1 MPYHRILHHQ
11 PVPAQRRER
20 VPPEVHL
27 LLKSLITEG
36 GVEIHLHP
44 DGRIDWLLSAPS
56 VQALSLFA
64 SSLERTFPGAGVYP
78 EPVSCALPGHPADHW
93 TFAWARQRS
102 RHWTP
107 LDIAREHDYADTLVT
122 ALSSPLAR
130 GHEVVAQVLF
140 RATGAWEEN
149 LHLFTAPRE
158 KLLLYHQGLD
168 VSMTGSYTKRIPT
181 QWDQEQHRTL
191 SQRLSEPSYHLEVR
205 AAAYGPEAKTVLTHC
220 LGEAYLKQFLSGK
233 WRSLEFVK
241 EGKKVE
247 FDQAFRSHS
256 FSTFVNGRERRDVS
270 RSELASVICPPW
282 SRPSAA
288 LQYYV
293 EDQEI
298 TTLREV
304 LTSRGDASSSSPRSA
319 SLTSL
324 GPGTVEGSGR
334 PRRLGEPSTTAL
346 PLPLPKFQPSNMKEA
361 SRQWVTLGRTY
372 QGDPVF
378 LSETPPWHHA
388 AVLGATGTGKST
400 LLLQWALEILL
411 KKPTWNVILIDPHG
425 TLAEALKGLLPPE
438 IASDTIELD
447 PSRLTYRENGVEMVS
462 LPLNVLALP
471 DRETMDVA
479 DRTTARDVI
488 VDNLV
493 YFVKTIWGPDVF
505 GPQMDHNISSLASG
519 LLEIPGT
526 NLVDMYYILT
536 NPQARLRFAELVH
549 TEGIRQFVLNELPR
563 LTNVRYSQD
572 RVSSTLNRLGKITNN
587 NLLRLT
593 LCQRASP
600 VDFRTLL
607 NHRLVI
613 VNLSKTKIGNEASRF
628 LGAMAFARL
637 WLAVLQRGVTGR
649 HTALF
654 VDEFQNFVTPSIA
667 HVLTEARKF
676 GLHLIMANQYL
687 EQIPDEI
694 RSAVIANT
702 DAWVF
707 FRMGVEDS
715 RRAADITR
723 PGRRGWTEETL
734 RALPPYRALFVQGNR
749 LEMLT
754 TFPPAK
760 PERDVGEVDAIV
772 TASTRRYAAEET
784 SGASPFLV
792 GDEQCLAV
800 LKSLQ
805 EGPRT
810 RVELSQNVP
819 LHPNEIWD
827 AILRCRQLGYLDFD
841 RENQT
846 NVLTEKGCQHLDKG
860 GWKGGGGPN
869 HDVMKAQVVAFV
881 ASQGFGQVEEPAQGS
896 NKEAPD
902 LTHIEHGVH
911 INDEIE
917 TTGLN
922 RDQVVKNL
930 EKARG
935 TPVYFFVPDLKV
947 AGNVF
952 RHLVGKTGYSV
963 FVWTGLNSFRR
974 VSSDGFRDGEPLTP
988 ANTQG
993 SSYQSPAQER
1003 GARSQEAINPEGA
1016 SEQESMPVQSIVR
1029 ADSQHGSEVG
1039 PPVKPL
1045 SGREHLR
1052 QEVLG
1057 VVDKLKQL
1065 GKAVQAGGKMAVL
1078 LSDMCVFFE
1087 GWDEK
1092 ALGTQLKLLGF
1103 ETDRVRISG
1112 YQEKQTVLFP

>member
-1 MPYHRILHHQ
+1 
-11 PVPAQRRER
+11 
-20 VPPEVHL
+20 
-27 LLKSLITEG
+27 
-36 GVEIHLHP
+36 
-44 DGRIDWLLSAPS
+44 
-56 VQALSLFA
+56 
-64 SSLERTFPGAGVYP
+64 
-78 EPVSCALPGHPADHW
+78 
-93 TFAWARQRS
+93 
-102 RHWTP
+102 
-107 LDIAREHDYADTLVT
+107 LDIAREHDYADSLVT

-130 GHEVVAQVLF
+130 SHEVVVQILF

-149 LHLFTAPRE
+149 PHLFTAPRE

-168 VSMTGSYTKRIPT
+168 VSMTGSYTKRVPT

-191 SQRLSEPSYHLEVR
+191 SQRLNEPSYHLEVR
-205 AAAYGPEAKTVLTHC
+205 AAAYGPEAKTILTHC
-220 LGEAYLKQFLSGK
+220 VGEAYLKQFLSGR

-256 FSTFVNGRERRDVS
+256 FGAFVNGRERRDIS

-282 SRPSAA
+282 SRPNAA

-298 TTLREV
+298 TALREV
-304 LTSRGDASSSSPRSA
+304 LSSRGTESSSTPPSAYLA
-319 SLTSL
+319 SLA
-324 GPGTVEGSGR
+324 PRTVEGGGP
-334 PRRLGEPSTTAL
+334 PRRSGVLSTTGRSQNI
-346 PLPLPKFQPSNMKEA
+346 PKFQPSNLQEA
-361 SRQWVTLGRTY
+361 SRQWVALGKTY

-400 LLLQWALEILL
+400 LLLQWALEVLL

-447 PSRLTYRENGVEMVS
+447 PSRLTYRENGMEMVG
-462 LPLNVLALP
+462 LPLNILALP

-479 DRTTARDVI
+479 DLTTARDVI

-536 NPQARLRFAELVH
+536 NSQARLRFSELVH

-702 DAWVF
+702 DTWVF

-772 TASTRRYAAEET
+772 TSSTRRYAAEET

-792 GDEQCLAV
+792 GDEQCLTV
-800 LKSLQ
+800 LRALQ
-805 EGPRT
+805 DGPRT
-810 RVELSQNVP
+810 RVELGQNVP

-846 NVLTEKGCQHLDKG
+846 NVLTEKGRQHLDKG

-869 HDVMKAQVVAFV
+869 HDGLKAQVVVFV
-881 ASQGFGQVEEPAQGS
+881 ASQGFGQAQEPAQGS
-896 NKEAPD
+896 NLEAPD
-902 LTHIEHGVH
+902 LTHFEHGVL

-930 EKARG
+930 VKSRG
-935 TPVYFFVPDLKV
+935 TPVHFFVPDLKV

-963 FVWTGLNSFRR
+963 FVWTGVNSFRR
-974 VSSDGFRDGEPLTP
+974 VSRDEIKEDDEVSPNVAQDSVPSVAGQFGGSTEEGRREVSEPASLSPPPSAGVERNTDEE
-988 ANTQG
+988 ATTQG
-993 SSYQSPAQER
+993 SADVEGPSGLTYMR
-1003 GARSQEAINPEGA
+1003 KEA
-1016 SEQESMPVQSIVR
+1016 
-1029 ADSQHGSEVG
+1029 
-1039 PPVKPL
+1039 
-1045 SGREHLR
+1045 
-1052 QEVLG
+1052 LG
-1057 VVDKLKQL
+1057 FCDRLKQL
-1065 GKAVQAGGKMAVL
+1065 GKAVEVDREPALWLKDL
-1078 LSDMCVFFE
+1078 LVYYE
-1087 GWDEK
+1087 GWDEAK
-1092 ALGTQLKLLGF
+1092 LGTLLGLLGIG
-1103 ETDRVRISG
+1103 TKRVRLSG
-1112 YQEKQTVLFP
+1112 ERGSVCFPWSPRPDI